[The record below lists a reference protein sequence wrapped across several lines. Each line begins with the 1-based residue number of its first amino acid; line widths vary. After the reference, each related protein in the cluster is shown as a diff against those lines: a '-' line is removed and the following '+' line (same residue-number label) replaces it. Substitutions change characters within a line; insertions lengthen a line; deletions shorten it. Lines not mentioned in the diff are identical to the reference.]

1 MTASTHCARPGC
13 GGAVAAWLTYDYR
26 ERTAWLDDAAT
37 SSEGDRWAL
46 CSGHTDGF
54 RVPRGWTCRDRRRGP
69 RAATAPAR
77 LVAPER
83 AAEAALAPGVSGGP
97 EAPPPQRAVA
107 VGVRVEPRAKG
118 HRRGPRRVGASVRR
132 PRPLSP

>member
-13 GGAVAAWLTYDYR
+13 GGGVAAWLTYDYR
-26 ERTAWLDDAAT
+26 ERTAWLDDAET

-46 CSGHTDGF
+46 CSGHTEGF

-69 RAATAPAR
+69 RAATGPAR

-83 AAEAALAPGVSGGP
+83 AAEVAMAAEPAEAALAPVVSGGP

-107 VGVRVEPRAKG
+107 V
-118 HRRGPRRVGASVRR
+118 
-132 PRPLSP
+132 